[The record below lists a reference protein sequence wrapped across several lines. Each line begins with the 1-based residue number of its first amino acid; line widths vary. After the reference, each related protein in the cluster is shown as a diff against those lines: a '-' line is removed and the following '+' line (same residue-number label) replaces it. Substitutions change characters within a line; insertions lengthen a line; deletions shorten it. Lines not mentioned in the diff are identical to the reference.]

1 MIEHVIAWSAKNGF
15 LVVLA
20 LVLSMSWGG
29 WALVHTPLDA
39 IPDLSDV
46 QVIVYTEWEG
56 RSPDLVEDQITY
68 PIITS
73 MLGAPRIKS
82 VRGQSFLGLSFV
94 YIIFEDGTDIYWA
107 RSRVVEYMQG
117 ITGKLPEG
125 VSPRLGPD
133 ATGVGWVF
141 QYALVDE
148 SGQHDLAE
156 LRSFQDWYL
165 RYWLQSVPGVA
176 EVASI
181 GGFVK
186 QYQVQVDPNK
196 LLGYHISL
204 KQLIEAIRQS
214 NNDVG
219 GRVLEVNEREYMVR
233 GRGYIHSLED
243 IRQIAVT
250 TDPQGTPITVRD
262 LALVTLGPDMR
273 RGVAEL
279 DGRGETVG
287 GIIVMR
293 YGEHA
298 LAVIDRVKAKLT
310 EITPSLPKGM
320 HIIPVYDR
328 SQLINAAIATLKE
341 KLIEVSIVVSLVS
354 LVFLF
359 HLRSALVAV
368 LTLPVAILLSFLAMY
383 YFGIT
388 SNIMSLAGI
397 AIAIGAMVDAVIVMI
412 ENAHKRLEQWE
423 RAGRPGSRMAVI
435 IQAAQE
441 VGKPLFFSLLIISI
455 SFLPVFTLEAQEGRL
470 FKPLAFT
477 KTAAMFFAAM
487 VSITFAPLLM
497 VWLLKGKIRPE
508 ASNPINR
515 LLIGLYRPLVSGALR
530 VRWLVLVLAV
540 VAIAAAMPLYGKL
553 GSEFMPPLNEGTIL
567 YMPTAL
573 PGISVTEATKLL
585 QRQDQLLK
593 QFPEVD
599 HVFGKIGRARTP
611 TDPAHFSMA
620 ETVVTLKPEEQWRPG
635 MTWDSLIAEMDK
647 RVKFPGMP
655 NIWWMPIQTRTEML
669 ATGIR
674 SNLGIKILGPDL
686 SEIERLCVKIE
697 SLLQGLQGT
706 RSAYAE
712 RVTGGYYLDFRVNRE
727 AVARYGLRVEDVEEV
742 IESAIGGK
750 NISQTVEGRERYPI
764 NVRYLRALRDDPE
777 SLRRVL
783 VETPRGAK
791 IPMAQLAQI
800 TLVTGPPSIRDEQGS
815 LAGIVF
821 VDLAGRDLA
830 GYVAE
835 AQRVIRGQVPLK
847 PGYRLEWG
855 GQFQYLE
862 RAKARLQIV
871 VPLTVFLIFVLLYLN
886 FRSVSRS
893 LIVLLSVPFGVVGAI
908 VFLSIL
914 QYHLSVAVWVG
925 IIALAG
931 VAAETGVIMIIF
943 LDEAYD
949 RWEREGRL
957 RSLADLREAI
967 IEGAVQRVRPKV
979 MTAAAILIGLLP
991 IMWSHGAGADV
1002 MKRIAAPMIGG
1013 MVTSTL
1019 LTLLVIPAMYALW
1032 RERQL
1037 PSQPVPRPSLQTEPF
1052 TQKDVTLP
1060 A

>member
-1 MIEHVIAWSAKNGF
+1 MIERVIEWSTKNTF
-15 LVVLA
+15 LVSLA
-20 LVLSMSWGG
+20 LLFLMGWGG
-29 WALVHTPLDA
+29 WAVYHTPLDA

-46 QVIVYTEWEG
+46 QVIIFTEWPG

-73 MLGAPRIKS
+73 MLGAPRVKN

-94 YIIFEDGTDIYWA
+94 YIIFQDGTDIYWA

-117 ITGKLPEG
+117 VKGKLPEG
-125 VSPRLGPD
+125 VSPTLGPD

-141 QYALVDE
+141 QYALVDK
-148 SGQHDLAE
+148 SGQHDLAD
-156 LRSFQDWYL
+156 LRTFQDWYL

-176 EVASI
+176 QVASI

-186 QYQVQVDPNK
+186 QYQVQVDPTK
-196 LLGYHISL
+196 LLGYHIPL
-204 KQLIEAIRQS
+204 KKVIEAIQRS

-219 GRVLEVNEREYMVR
+219 GRVLEVTEREYMVR
-233 GRGYIHSLED
+233 GRGYIRSLDD
-243 IRQIAVT
+243 IRKIAVG
-250 TDPQGTPITVRD
+250 TDQRGTPITVQD
-262 LALVTLGPDMR
+262 LAQVVLGPDMR

-279 DGRGETVG
+279 DGQGETVG

-293 YGEHA
+293 YGENA
-298 LAVIDRVKAKLT
+298 LAVIERVKEKLA
-310 EITPSLPKGM
+310 EIGPSLPPGM
-320 HIIPVYDR
+320 EIIPVYDR
-328 SQLINAAIATLKE
+328 SELIRRAIATLKE
-341 KLIEVSIVVSLVS
+341 KLIEVSVVVSLIS
-354 LVFLF
+354 LLFLF
-359 HLRSALVAV
+359 HLRSALVAI

-383 YFGIT
+383 YLGIT

-423 RAGRPGSRMAVI
+423 RGGRSGSRAAVI
-435 IQAAQE
+435 VQAAQE
-441 VGKPLFFSLLIISI
+441 VGKPLFFSLLIITI

-477 KTAAMFFAAM
+477 KTAAMFFAAL
-487 VSITFAPLLM
+487 VSITVAPLLM
-497 VWLLKGKIRPE
+497 VWLLKGKISPE
-508 ASNPINR
+508 ERNPINR
-515 LLIGLYRPLVSGALR
+515 VLLRLYRPIVSGALR
-530 VRWLVLVLAV
+530 VRWLVIILAVLAV
-540 VAIAAAMPLYGKL
+540 AVTVPLYARL

-567 YMPTAL
+567 FMPTAL
-573 PGISVTEATKLL
+573 PGISVTEATRLL
-585 QRQDQLLK
+585 QRQDKLLK

-599 HVFGKIGRARTP
+599 HVFGKVGRAETP

-620 ETVVTLKPEEQWRPG
+620 ETTVTLKPEEQWRPG
-635 MTWDSLIAEMDK
+635 VTWDSLIAELDPLL
-647 RVKFPGMP
+647 KFPGMP

-686 SEIERLCVKIE
+686 AEIERIGLTIE
-697 SLLQGLQGT
+697 SLLQGLRGT
-706 RSAYAE
+706 RSAYSE
-712 RVTGGYYLDFRVNRE
+712 RVTGGYYLDVQVDRD
-727 AVARYGLRVEDVEEV
+727 AIARYGLTIEDVEDV

-764 NVRYLRALRDDPE
+764 NVRYARALRDDPE

-783 VETPRGAK
+783 VETPSGAT

-800 TLVTGPPSIRDEQGS
+800 SMVTGPPTVRDERGS
-815 LAGIVF
+815 LSGIVF
-821 VDLAGRDLA
+821 VDVTGRDLA

-835 AQRVIRGQVPLK
+835 AQRVVREQVRLK

-862 RAKARLQIV
+862 RAKARLRIV
-871 VPLTVFLIFVLLYLN
+871 VPVTIFLIFVLLYMN
-886 FRSVSRS
+886 FRSVTRS
-893 LIVLLSVPFGVVGAI
+893 LIVLLSVPFGVIGAI
-908 VFLSIL
+908 VYLYFLS
-914 QYHLSVAVWVG
+914 YHLSVAVWVG

-943 LDEAYD
+943 LDEAYE
-949 RWEREGRL
+949 RWHREGRL
-957 RSLADLREAI
+957 HFMADLHLAI

-979 MTAAAILIGLLP
+979 MTASAILIGLLP
-991 IMWSHGAGADV
+991 IMWSHGSGADV

-1013 MVTSTL
+1013 MVSSTL
-1019 LTLLVIPAMYALW
+1019 LTLVVIPVLYALW
-1032 RERQL
+1032 RGRSLLAEA
-1037 PSQPVPRPSLQTEPF
+1037 PVEAEAEKRLVPLENP
-1052 TQKDVTLP
+1052 
-1060 A
+1060 

>member
-1 MIEHVIAWSAKNGF
+1 MIERVIEWSTKNTF
-15 LVVLA
+15 LVSLA
-20 LVLSMSWGG
+20 LLFLMGWGG
-29 WALVHTPLDA
+29 WAVYHTPLDA

-46 QVIVYTEWEG
+46 QVIIFTEWPG

-73 MLGAPRIKS
+73 MLGAPRVKN

-94 YIIFEDGTDIYWA
+94 YIIFQDGTDIYWA

-117 ITGKLPEG
+117 VKGKLPEG
-125 VSPRLGPD
+125 VSPTLGPD

-141 QYALVDE
+141 QYALVDK
-148 SGQHDLAE
+148 SGQHDLAD
-156 LRSFQDWYL
+156 LRTFQDWYL

-176 EVASI
+176 QVASI

-186 QYQVQVDPNK
+186 QYQVQVDPTK
-196 LLGYHISL
+196 LLGYHIPL
-204 KQLIEAIRQS
+204 KKVIEAIQRS

-219 GRVLEVNEREYMVR
+219 GRVLEVTEREYMVR
-233 GRGYIHSLED
+233 GRGYIRSLDD
-243 IRQIAVT
+243 IRKIAVG
-250 TDPQGTPITVRD
+250 TDQRGTPITVQD
-262 LALVTLGPDMR
+262 LAQVVLGPDMR

-279 DGRGETVG
+279 DGQGETVG

-293 YGEHA
+293 YGENA
-298 LAVIDRVKAKLT
+298 LAVIERVKEKLA
-310 EITPSLPKGM
+310 EIGPSLPPGM
-320 HIIPVYDR
+320 EIIPVYDR
-328 SQLINAAIATLKE
+328 SELIRRAIATLKE
-341 KLIEVSIVVSLVS
+341 KLIEVSVVVSLIS
-354 LVFLF
+354 LLFLF
-359 HLRSALVAV
+359 HLRSALVAI

-383 YFGIT
+383 YLGIT

-423 RAGRPGSRMAVI
+423 RGGRSGSRAAI
-435 IQAAQE
+435 IVQAAQE
-441 VGKPLFFSLLIISI
+441 VGKPLFFSLLIITI

-477 KTAAMFFAAM
+477 KTAAMFFAAL
-487 VSITFAPLLM
+487 VSITVAPLLM
-497 VWLLKGKIRPE
+497 VWLLKGKISPE
-508 ASNPINR
+508 ERNPINR
-515 LLIGLYRPLVSGALR
+515 VLLRLYRPIVSGALR
-530 VRWLVLVLAV
+530 VRWLVIILAVLAV
-540 VAIAAAMPLYGKL
+540 AVTVPLYARL

-567 YMPTAL
+567 FMPTAL
-573 PGISVTEATKLL
+573 PGISVTEATRLL
-585 QRQDQLLK
+585 QRQDKLLK

-599 HVFGKIGRARTP
+599 HVFGKVGRAETP

-620 ETVVTLKPEEQWRPG
+620 ETTVTLKPEEQWRPG
-635 MTWDSLIAEMDK
+635 VTWDSLIAELDPLL
-647 RVKFPGMP
+647 KFPGMP

-686 SEIERLCVKIE
+686 AEIERIGLTIE
-697 SLLQGLQGT
+697 SLLQGLRGT
-706 RSAYAE
+706 RSAYSE
-712 RVTGGYYLDFRVNRE
+712 RVTGGYYLDVQVDRD
-727 AVARYGLRVEDVEEV
+727 AIARYGLTIEDVEDV

-764 NVRYLRALRDDPE
+764 NVRYARALRDDPE

-783 VETPRGAK
+783 VETPSGAT

-800 TLVTGPPSIRDEQGS
+800 SMVTGPPTVRDERGS
-815 LAGIVF
+815 LSGIVF
-821 VDLAGRDLA
+821 VDVTGRDLA

-835 AQRVIRGQVPLK
+835 AQRVVREQVRLK

-862 RAKARLQIV
+862 RAKARLRIV
-871 VPLTVFLIFVLLYLN
+871 VPVTIFLIFVLLYMN
-886 FRSVSRS
+886 FRSVTRS
-893 LIVLLSVPFGVVGAI
+893 LIVLLSVPFGVIGAI
-908 VFLSIL
+908 VYLYFLS
-914 QYHLSVAVWVG
+914 YHLSVAVWVG

-943 LDEAYD
+943 LDEAYE
-949 RWEREGRL
+949 RWHREGRL
-957 RSLADLREAI
+957 HFMADLHLAI

-979 MTAAAILIGLLP
+979 MTASAILIGLLP
-991 IMWSHGAGADV
+991 IMWSHGSGADV

-1013 MVTSTL
+1013 MVSSTL
-1019 LTLLVIPAMYALW
+1019 LTLVVIPVLYALW
-1032 RERQL
+1032 RGR
-1037 PSQPVPRPSLQTEPF
+1037 S
-1052 TQKDVTLP
+1052 LP
-1060 A
+1060 AEAPAEVGAEKRLVPLEKP

>member
-1 MIEHVIAWSAKNGF
+1 MIERVIEWSTKNTF
-15 LVVLA
+15 LVSLA
-20 LVLSMSWGG
+20 LLFLMGWGG
-29 WALVHTPLDA
+29 WAVYHTPLDA

-46 QVIVYTEWEG
+46 QVIIFTEWPG

-73 MLGAPRIKS
+73 MLGAPRVKN

-94 YIIFEDGTDIYWA
+94 YIIFQDGTDIYWA

-117 ITGKLPEG
+117 VKGKLPEG
-125 VSPRLGPD
+125 VSPTLGPD

-141 QYALVDE
+141 QYALVDK
-148 SGQHDLAE
+148 SGQHDLAD
-156 LRSFQDWYL
+156 LRTFQDWYL

-176 EVASI
+176 QVASI

-186 QYQVQVDPNK
+186 QYQVQVDPTK
-196 LLGYHISL
+196 LLGYHIPL
-204 KQLIEAIRQS
+204 KKVIEAIQRS

-219 GRVLEVNEREYMVR
+219 GRVLEVTEREYMVR
-233 GRGYIHSLED
+233 GRGYIRSLDD
-243 IRQIAVT
+243 IRKIAVG
-250 TDPQGTPITVRD
+250 TDQRGTPITVQD
-262 LALVTLGPDMR
+262 LAQVVLGPDMR

-279 DGRGETVG
+279 DGQGETVG

-293 YGEHA
+293 YGENA
-298 LAVIDRVKAKLT
+298 LAVIERVKEKLA
-310 EITPSLPKGM
+310 EIGPSLPPGM
-320 HIIPVYDR
+320 EIIPVYDR
-328 SQLINAAIATLKE
+328 SELIRRAIATLKE
-341 KLIEVSIVVSLVS
+341 KLIEVSVVVSLIS
-354 LVFLF
+354 LLFLF
-359 HLRSALVAV
+359 HLRSALVAI

-383 YFGIT
+383 YLGIT

-423 RAGRPGSRMAVI
+423 RGGRSGSRAADIV
-435 IQAAQE
+435 QAAQE
-441 VGKPLFFSLLIISI
+441 VGKPLFFSLLIITI

-477 KTAAMFFAAM
+477 KTAAMFFAAL
-487 VSITFAPLLM
+487 VSITVAPLLM
-497 VWLLKGKIRPE
+497 VWLLKGKISPE
-508 ASNPINR
+508 ERNPINR
-515 LLIGLYRPLVSGALR
+515 VLLRLYRPIVSGALR
-530 VRWLVLVLAV
+530 VRWLVIILAVLAV
-540 VAIAAAMPLYGKL
+540 AVTVPLYARL

-567 YMPTAL
+567 FMPTAL
-573 PGISVTEATKLL
+573 PGISVTEATRLL
-585 QRQDQLLK
+585 QRQDKLLK

-599 HVFGKIGRARTP
+599 HVFGKVGRAETP

-620 ETVVTLKPEEQWRPG
+620 ETTVTLKPEEQWRPG
-635 MTWDSLIAEMDK
+635 VTWDSLIAELDPLL
-647 RVKFPGMP
+647 KFPGMP

-686 SEIERLCVKIE
+686 AEIERIGLTIE
-697 SLLQGLQGT
+697 SLLQGLRGT
-706 RSAYAE
+706 RSAYSE
-712 RVTGGYYLDFRVNRE
+712 RVTGGYYLDVQVDRD
-727 AVARYGLRVEDVEEV
+727 AIARYGLTIEDVEDV

-764 NVRYLRALRDDPE
+764 NVRYARALRDDPE

-783 VETPRGAK
+783 VETPSGAT

-800 TLVTGPPSIRDEQGS
+800 SMVTGPPTVRDERGS
-815 LAGIVF
+815 LSGIVF
-821 VDLAGRDLA
+821 VDVTGRDLA

-835 AQRVIRGQVPLK
+835 AQRVVREQVRLK

-862 RAKARLQIV
+862 RAKARLRIV
-871 VPLTVFLIFVLLYLN
+871 VPVTIFLIFVLLYMN
-886 FRSVSRS
+886 FRSVTRS
-893 LIVLLSVPFGVVGAI
+893 LIVLLSVPFGVIGAI
-908 VFLSIL
+908 VYLYFLS
-914 QYHLSVAVWVG
+914 YHLSVAVWVG

-943 LDEAYD
+943 LDEAYE
-949 RWEREGRL
+949 RWHREGRL
-957 RSLADLREAI
+957 HFMADLHLAI

-979 MTAAAILIGLLP
+979 MTASAILIGLLP
-991 IMWSHGAGADV
+991 IMWSHGSGADV

-1013 MVTSTL
+1013 MVSSTL
-1019 LTLLVIPAMYALW
+1019 LTLVVIPVLYALW
-1032 RERQL
+1032 RGR
-1037 PSQPVPRPSLQTEPF
+1037 S
-1052 TQKDVTLP
+1052 LP
-1060 A
+1060 AEAPAEVGAEKRLVPLEKP

>member
-1 MIEHVIAWSAKNGF
+1 MIERVIEWSTKNTF
-15 LVVLA
+15 LVSLA
-20 LVLSMSWGG
+20 LLFLMGWGG
-29 WALVHTPLDA
+29 WAVYHTPLDA

-46 QVIVYTEWEG
+46 QVIIFTEWPG

-73 MLGAPRIKS
+73 MLGAPRVKN

-94 YIIFEDGTDIYWA
+94 YIIFQDGTDIYWA

-117 ITGKLPEG
+117 VKGKLPEG
-125 VSPRLGPD
+125 VSPTLGPD

-141 QYALVDE
+141 QYALVDK
-148 SGQHDLAE
+148 SGQHDLAD
-156 LRSFQDWYL
+156 LRTFQDWYL

-176 EVASI
+176 QVASI

-186 QYQVQVDPNK
+186 QYQVQVDPTK
-196 LLGYHISL
+196 LLGYHIPL
-204 KQLIEAIRQS
+204 KKVIEAIQRS

-219 GRVLEVNEREYMVR
+219 GRVLEVTEREYMVR
-233 GRGYIHSLED
+233 GRGYIRSLDD
-243 IRQIAVT
+243 IRKIAVG
-250 TDPQGTPITVRD
+250 TDQRGTPITVQD
-262 LALVTLGPDMR
+262 LAQVVLGPDMR

-279 DGRGETVG
+279 DGQGETVG

-293 YGEHA
+293 YGENA
-298 LAVIDRVKAKLT
+298 LAVIERVKEKLA
-310 EITPSLPKGM
+310 EIGPSLPPGM
-320 HIIPVYDR
+320 EIIPVYDR
-328 SQLINAAIATLKE
+328 SELIRRAIATLKE
-341 KLIEVSIVVSLVS
+341 KLIEVSVVVSLIS
-354 LVFLF
+354 LLFLF
-359 HLRSALVAV
+359 HLRSALVAI

-383 YFGIT
+383 YLGIT

-423 RAGRPGSRMAVI
+423 RGGRSGSRAAVI
-435 IQAAQE
+435 VQAAQE
-441 VGKPLFFSLLIISI
+441 VGKPLFFSLLIITI

-477 KTAAMFFAAM
+477 KTAAMFFAAL
-487 VSITFAPLLM
+487 VSITVAPLLM
-497 VWLLKGKIRPE
+497 VWLLKGKISPE
-508 ASNPINR
+508 ERNPINR
-515 LLIGLYRPLVSGALR
+515 VLLRLYRPIVSGALR
-530 VRWLVLVLAV
+530 VRWLVIILAVLAV
-540 VAIAAAMPLYGKL
+540 AVTVPLYARL

-567 YMPTAL
+567 FMPTAL
-573 PGISVTEATKLL
+573 PGISVTEATRLL
-585 QRQDQLLK
+585 QRQDKLLK

-599 HVFGKIGRARTP
+599 HVFGKVGRAETP

-620 ETVVTLKPEEQWRPG
+620 ETTVTLKPEEQWRPG
-635 MTWDSLIAEMDK
+635 VTWDSLIAELDPLL
-647 RVKFPGMP
+647 KFPGMP

-686 SEIERLCVKIE
+686 AEIERIGLTIE
-697 SLLQGLQGT
+697 SLLQGLRGT
-706 RSAYAE
+706 RSAYSE
-712 RVTGGYYLDFRVNRE
+712 RVTGGYYLDVQVDRD
-727 AVARYGLRVEDVEEV
+727 AIARYGLTIEDVEDV

-764 NVRYLRALRDDPE
+764 NVRYARALRDDPE

-783 VETPRGAK
+783 VETPSGAT

-800 TLVTGPPSIRDEQGS
+800 SMVTGPPTVRDERGS
-815 LAGIVF
+815 LSGIVF
-821 VDLAGRDLA
+821 VDVTGRDLA

-835 AQRVIRGQVPLK
+835 AQRVVREQVRLK

-862 RAKARLQIV
+862 RAKARLRIV
-871 VPLTVFLIFVLLYLN
+871 VPVTIFLIFVLLYMN
-886 FRSVSRS
+886 FRSVTRS
-893 LIVLLSVPFGVVGAI
+893 LIVLLSVPFGVIGAI
-908 VFLSIL
+908 VYLYFLS
-914 QYHLSVAVWVG
+914 YHLSVAVWVG

-943 LDEAYD
+943 LDEAYE
-949 RWEREGRL
+949 RWHREGRL
-957 RSLADLREAI
+957 HFMADLHLAI

-979 MTAAAILIGLLP
+979 MTASAILIGLLP
-991 IMWSHGAGADV
+991 IMWSHGSGADV

-1013 MVTSTL
+1013 MVSSTL
-1019 LTLLVIPAMYALW
+1019 LTLVVIPVLYALW
-1032 RERQL
+1032 RGRA
-1037 PSQPVPRPSLQTEPF
+1037 
-1052 TQKDVTLP
+1052 LP
-1060 A
+1060 AEAPAEVGAEKRLVPLEKP

>member
-1 MIEHVIAWSAKNGF
+1 MIERVIEWSTKNTF
-15 LVVLA
+15 LVSLA
-20 LVLSMSWGG
+20 LLFLMGWGG
-29 WALVHTPLDA
+29 WAVYHTPLDA

-46 QVIVYTEWEG
+46 QVIVFTEWPG

-73 MLGAPRIKS
+73 MLGAPRVKN

-94 YIIFEDGTDIYWA
+94 YIIFQDGTDIYWA

-117 ITGKLPEG
+117 VKGKLPEG
-125 VSPRLGPD
+125 VSPTLGPD

-141 QYALVDE
+141 QYALVDK
-148 SGQHDLAE
+148 SGQHDLAD
-156 LRSFQDWYL
+156 LRTFQDWYL

-176 EVASI
+176 QVASI

-186 QYQVQVDPNK
+186 QYQVQVDPTK
-196 LLGYHISL
+196 LLGYHIPL
-204 KQLIEAIRQS
+204 KKVIEAIQRS

-219 GRVLEVNEREYMVR
+219 GRVLEVTEREYMVR
-233 GRGYIHSLED
+233 GRGYIRSLDD
-243 IRQIAVT
+243 IRKIAVG
-250 TDPQGTPITVRD
+250 TDQQGTPITVQD
-262 LALVTLGPDMR
+262 LAQVVLGPDMR

-279 DGRGETVG
+279 DGQGETVG

-293 YGEHA
+293 YGENA
-298 LAVIDRVKAKLT
+298 LAVIERVKDKLA
-310 EITPSLPKGM
+310 EIGPSLPPGM
-320 HIIPVYDR
+320 EIIPVYDR
-328 SQLINAAIATLKE
+328 SELIRRAIATLKE
-341 KLIEVSIVVSLVS
+341 KLIEVSVVVSLIS
-354 LVFLF
+354 LLFLF
-359 HLRSALVAV
+359 HLRSALVAI

-383 YFGIT
+383 YLGIT

-423 RAGRPGSRMAVI
+423 RGGRSGSRAAVI
-435 IQAAQE
+435 VQAAQE
-441 VGKPLFFSLLIISI
+441 VGKPLFFSLLIITI

-477 KTAAMFFAAM
+477 KTAAMFFAAL
-487 VSITFAPLLM
+487 VSITVAPLLM
-497 VWLLKGKIRPE
+497 VWLLKGRISPE
-508 ASNPINR
+508 ESNPINR
-515 LLIGLYRPLVSGALR
+515 VLLRLYRPIVSGALR
-530 VRWLVLVLAV
+530 VRWLVIILAVLAV
-540 VAIAAAMPLYGKL
+540 AVTVPLYARL

-567 YMPTAL
+567 FMPTAL
-573 PGISVTEATKLL
+573 PGISVTEATRLL

-599 HVFGKIGRARTP
+599 HVFGKVGRAETP

-620 ETVVTLKPEEQWRPG
+620 ETTVTLKPEEQWRPG
-635 MTWDSLIAEMDK
+635 VTWDSLIAELDPLL
-647 RVKFPGMP
+647 KFPGMP

-686 SEIERLCVKIE
+686 VEIERIGLKIE
-697 SLLQGLQGT
+697 SLLQGLRGT
-706 RSAYAE
+706 RSAYSE
-712 RVTGGYYLDFRVNRE
+712 RVTGGYYLDVQVDRD
-727 AVARYGLRVEDVEEV
+727 AIARYGLTVEDVEDV

-764 NVRYLRALRDDPE
+764 NVRYARALRDDPE

-783 VETPRGAK
+783 VETPSGAT

-800 TLVTGPPSIRDEQGS
+800 SMVTGPPTVRDERGS
-815 LAGIVF
+815 LSGIVF
-821 VDLAGRDLA
+821 VDVTGRDLA

-835 AQRVIRGQVPLK
+835 AQRVVREQVRLK

-862 RAKARLQIV
+862 RAKARLRIV
-871 VPLTVFLIFVLLYLN
+871 VPVTIFLIFVLLYMN
-886 FRSVSRS
+886 FRSVTRS
-893 LIVLLSVPFGVVGAI
+893 LIVLLSVPFGVIGAI
-908 VFLSIL
+908 VYLYFLN
-914 QYHLSVAVWVG
+914 YHLSVAVWVG

-943 LDEAYD
+943 LDEAYE
-949 RWEREGRL
+949 RWQREGRL
-957 RSLADLREAI
+957 HSVADLRLAI

-979 MTAAAILIGLLP
+979 MTASAILIGLLP
-991 IMWSHGAGADV
+991 IMWSHGSGADV

-1013 MVTSTL
+1013 MVSSTL
-1019 LTLLVIPAMYALW
+1019 LTLVVIPVLYALW
-1032 RERQL
+1032 RGR
-1037 PSQPVPRPSLQTEPF
+1037 S
-1052 TQKDVTLP
+1052 LP
-1060 A
+1060 AEAPAEAEAEKRLVPLENP

>member
-1 MIEHVIAWSAKNGF
+1 MIERVIEWSTKNTF
-15 LVVLA
+15 LVSLA
-20 LVLSMSWGG
+20 LLFLMGWGG
-29 WALVHTPLDA
+29 WAVYHTPLDA

-46 QVIVYTEWEG
+46 QVIVFTEWPG

-73 MLGAPRIKS
+73 MLGAPRVKN

-94 YIIFEDGTDIYWA
+94 YIIFQDGTDIYWA

-117 ITGKLPEG
+117 VKGKLPEG
-125 VSPRLGPD
+125 VSPTLGPD

-141 QYALVDE
+141 QYALVDK
-148 SGQHDLAE
+148 SGQHDLAD
-156 LRSFQDWYL
+156 LRTFQDWYL

-176 EVASI
+176 QVASI

-186 QYQVQVDPNK
+186 QYQVQVDPTK
-196 LLGYHISL
+196 LLGYHIPL
-204 KQLIEAIRQS
+204 KKVIEAIQRS

-219 GRVLEVNEREYMVR
+219 GRVMEVTEREYMVR
-233 GRGYIHSLED
+233 GRGYIRSLDD
-243 IRQIAVT
+243 IRKIAVG
-250 TDPQGTPITVRD
+250 TDQRGTPITVQD
-262 LALVTLGPDMR
+262 LAQVVLGPDMR

-279 DGRGETVG
+279 DGQGETVG

-293 YGEHA
+293 YGENA
-298 LAVIDRVKAKLT
+298 LAVIERVKDKLA
-310 EITPSLPKGM
+310 EIGPSLPPGM
-320 HIIPVYDR
+320 EIIPVYDR
-328 SQLINAAIATLKE
+328 SELIRRAIATLKE
-341 KLIEVSIVVSLVS
+341 KLIEVSVVVSLIS
-354 LVFLF
+354 LLFLF
-359 HLRSALVAV
+359 HLRSALVAI

-383 YFGIT
+383 YLGIT

-423 RAGRPGSRMAVI
+423 RGGRSGSRAAVI
-435 IQAAQE
+435 VQAAQE
-441 VGKPLFFSLLIISI
+441 VGKPLFFSLLIITI

-477 KTAAMFFAAM
+477 KTAAMFFAAL
-487 VSITFAPLLM
+487 VSITVAPLLM
-497 VWLLKGKIRPE
+497 VWLLKGTISPE
-508 ASNPINR
+508 ESNPINR
-515 LLIGLYRPLVSGALR
+515 VLLRLYRPIVSGALR
-530 VRWLVLVLAV
+530 VRWLVIILAVLAV
-540 VAIAAAMPLYGKL
+540 AVTVPLYARL

-567 YMPTAL
+567 FMPTAL
-573 PGISVTEATKLL
+573 PGISVTEATRLL

-599 HVFGKIGRARTP
+599 HVFGKVGRAETP

-620 ETVVTLKPEEQWRPG
+620 ETTVTLKPEEQWRPG
-635 MTWDSLIAEMDK
+635 VTWDSLIAELDPLL
-647 RVKFPGMP
+647 KFPGMP

-686 SEIERLCVKIE
+686 VEIERIGLKIE
-697 SLLQGLQGT
+697 SLLQELRGT
-706 RSAYAE
+706 RSAYSE
-712 RVTGGYYLDFRVNRE
+712 RVTGGYYLDVQVDRD
-727 AVARYGLRVEDVEEV
+727 AIARYGLTVEDVEDV

-764 NVRYLRALRDDPE
+764 NVRYARALRDDPE

-783 VETPRGAK
+783 VETPSGAT

-800 TLVTGPPSIRDEQGS
+800 SMVTGPPTVRDERGS
-815 LAGIVF
+815 LSGIVF
-821 VDLAGRDLA
+821 VDVTGRDLA

-835 AQRVIRGQVPLK
+835 AQRVVREQVRLK

-862 RAKARLQIV
+862 RAKARLRIV
-871 VPLTVFLIFVLLYLN
+871 VPVTIFLIFVLLYMN
-886 FRSVSRS
+886 FRSVTRS
-893 LIVLLSVPFGVVGAI
+893 LIVLLSVPFGVIGAI
-908 VFLSIL
+908 VYLYFLS
-914 QYHLSVAVWVG
+914 YHLSVAVWVG

-943 LDEAYD
+943 LDEAYE
-949 RWEREGRL
+949 RWQREGRL
-957 RSLADLREAI
+957 HSMVELHLAI

-979 MTAAAILIGLLP
+979 MTASAILIGLLP
-991 IMWSHGAGADV
+991 IMWSHGSGADV

-1013 MVTSTL
+1013 MVSSTL
-1019 LTLLVIPAMYALW
+1019 LTLVVIPVLYALW
-1032 RERQL
+1032 RGR
-1037 PSQPVPRPSLQTEPF
+1037 S
-1052 TQKDVTLP
+1052 LP
-1060 A
+1060 AEAPAEVGAEKRLVPLEKP